1 MRTIHEHS
9 AGVIPFRRP
18 EGSALF
24 PLYCIWSST
33 RRPCATRVP
42 DGNFRREAS
51 SRVNQRGK
59 LRRASSWRK
68 ETGIRSWAFRE
79 GSERTVTYTYIRLGR
94 RRNKTVTYFLAE
106 VFDGSDLKCSREHM
120 EDPLGHWSH
129 WGSFEQIGTML
140 SLAKTRRLFAEA
152 DAWLRSRDASRP
164 SSNACCWEHANRS
177 AVPRRTPFLPEVD
190 EIGGPKP
197 VTPGAMEAALGRDLS
212 PCKAHDP

>member
-9 AGVIPFRRP
+9 AGVIPFRSP
-18 EGSALF
+18 EGSPVV
-24 PLYCIWSST
+24 PLYLVIHS
-33 RRPCATRVP
+33 ATVRNP
-42 DGNFRREAS
+42 LARWEFPKGGIEPGESARQAAAREF
-51 SRVNQRGK
+51 VE
-59 LRRASSWRK
+59 

-79 GSERTVTYTYIRLGR
+79 GFERTITYAYIRLGR
-94 RRNKTVTYFLAE
+94 RRNKTITYFLAE

-140 SLAKTRRLFAEA
+140 CHAKTRRLVAEA

-177 AVPRRTPFLPEVD
+177 AVLRRPPFLPEVD
-190 EIGGPKP
+190 EVGGPKP
-197 VTPGAMEAALGRDLS
+197 LTPGAMEAAHERDLS

>member
-18 EGSALF
+18 EGSALV
-24 PLYCIWSST
+24 PLYLVIHS
-33 RRPCATRVP
+33 ATVRNP
-42 DGNFRREAS
+42 LARWEFPKGGIEPGETARQAAAREF
-51 SRVNQRGK
+51 VE
-59 LRRASSWRK
+59 

-79 GSERTVTYTYIRLGR
+79 GFERTVTYTYIRLGR
-94 RRNKTVTYFLAE
+94 RRDKTITYFLAE

-140 SLAKTRRLFAEA
+140 CHAKTRRLFAEA

-190 EIGGPKP
+190 EVGGPKP
-197 VTPGAMEAALGRDLS
+197 LTTGAMEVTHGRDLS

>member
-9 AGVIPFRRP
+9 AGVIPFRGP

-24 PLYCIWSST
+24 PLYLVIHS
-33 RRPCATRVP
+33 ATVRNP
-42 DGNFRREAS
+42 LARWEFPKGGIEPGETARQTAAREF
-51 SRVNQRGK
+51 VE
-59 LRRASSWRK
+59 

-79 GSERTVTYTYIRLGR
+79 GFERTVTYTYIRLGR
-94 RRNKTVTYFLAE
+94 RRNKTITYFLAE

-140 SLAKTRRLFAEA
+140 CHAKTRRLFAEA

-164 SSNACCWEHANRS
+164 SSNACYWEHANRS
-177 AVPRRTPFLPEVD
+177 AIPGQTPFLPEVD
-190 EIGGPKP
+190 
-197 VTPGAMEAALGRDLS
+197 
-212 PCKAHDP
+212 

>member
-24 PLYCIWSST
+24 PLYLVIHS
-33 RRPCATRVP
+33 ATVRNP
-42 DGNFRREAS
+42 LARWEFPKGGIEPGESARQAAAREF
-51 SRVNQRGK
+51 VE
-59 LRRASSWRK
+59 
-68 ETGIRSWAFRE
+68 ETGIRSWDFRE
-79 GSERTVTYTYIRLGR
+79 GFERTITYTYIRLGR

-120 EDPLGHWSH
+120 VDPLGHWSH

-140 SLAKTRRLFAEA
+140 CHARTRRLFAAA

-164 SSNACCWEHANRS
+164 SSNTCCWEHANRS
-177 AVPRRTPFLPEVD
+177 AVPRRTPFLPEADDV
-190 EIGGPKP
+190 GGPKP
-197 VTPGAMEAALGRDLS
+197 VTTGAMEVTQGRGS
-212 PCKAHDP
+212 SYT